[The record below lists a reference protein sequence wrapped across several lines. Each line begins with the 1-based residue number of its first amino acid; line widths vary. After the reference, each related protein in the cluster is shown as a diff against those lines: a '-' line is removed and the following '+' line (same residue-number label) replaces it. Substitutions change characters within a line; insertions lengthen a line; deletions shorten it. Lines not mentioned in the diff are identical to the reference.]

1 MALIG
6 NLQKIQYTDHET
18 ETVEWNV
25 LDEHGEP
32 TTITAPKKVQTSTD
46 YNNVYLTIKQI
57 DLFSQCCND
66 SLSIIYV
73 YAVYESE
80 QARIDDV
87 EGYLYTETGLLM
99 DYNHDENLY
108 SQVYNVIKQKEG
120 NINLID
126 A

>member
-1 MALIG
+1 MALTG
-6 NLQKIQYTDHET
+6 DLQKIQYTDHET

-25 LDEHGEP
+25 LDEHGEE
-32 TTITAPKKVQTSTD
+32 TTITAPKKIQTSTD
-46 YNNVYLTIKQI
+46 YNDVYLTIKQI

-66 SLSIIYV
+66 SLSIIYI

-99 DYNHDENLY
+99 GYNHNENLY

-120 NINLID
+120 NTNLID
-126 A
+126 G

>member
-1 MALIG
+1 MALTG
-6 NLQKIQYTDHET
+6 NLQKIEYTDHET

-25 LDEHGEP
+25 LDEHGEE
-32 TTITAPKKVQTSTD
+32 TTITAPKKIQTSTD
-46 YNNVYLTIKQI
+46 YNDVYLTIKQI

-66 SLSIIYV
+66 NLSIIYI

-108 SQVYNVIKQKEG
+108 SQVYSVIKQKEG
-120 NINLID
+120 HTNLID

>member
-1 MALIG
+1 MALTG
-6 NLQKIQYTDHET
+6 NLQKIEYTDHET

-25 LDEHGEP
+25 LDEHGEE
-32 TTITAPKKVQTSTD
+32 TTITAPKKIQTSTD
-46 YNNVYLTIKQI
+46 YNDVYLTIKQI

-66 SLSIIYV
+66 NLSIIYI

-99 DYNHDENLY
+99 DYNHDGNLY
-108 SQVYNVIKQKEG
+108 SQVYSVIKQKEG
-120 NINLID
+120 HTNLID

>member
-1 MALIG
+1 MALKG
-6 NLQKIQYTDHET
+6 NLQKIEYTDHET
-18 ETVEWNV
+18 ETVEWDV
-25 LDEHGEP
+25 FDENGEE
-32 TTITAPKKVQTSTD
+32 TTITAPKKIQSSTD
-46 YNNVYLTIKQI
+46 YNDVYLTIKQI

-66 SLSIIYV
+66 GLSIIYI
-73 YAVYESE
+73 YSVYESE

-120 NINLID
+120 NTNLING
-126 A
+126 

>member
-1 MALIG
+1 MALTG
-6 NLQKIQYTDHET
+6 NLQKIEYTDHEI

-25 LDEHGEP
+25 LDENGEE
-32 TTITAPKKVQTSTD
+32 TTITAPKKIQSSTD
-46 YNNVYLTIKQI
+46 YNDVYLTIKQI

-66 SLSIIYV
+66 GLSIIYI
-73 YAVYESE
+73 YSVYESE

-120 NINLID
+120 NTNLING
-126 A
+126 

>member
-1 MALIG
+1 MALTG
-6 NLQKIQYTDHET
+6 NLQKIEYTDHET

-25 LDEHGEP
+25 LDEHGEE

-46 YNNVYLTIKQI
+46 YNDVYLTIKQI

-66 SLSIIYV
+66 SLSIIYI
-73 YAVYESE
+73 YAVYENE
-80 QARIDDV
+80 QARRDDV

-99 DYNHDENLY
+99 NYNHNENLY

-120 NINLID
+120 NTNLID
-126 A
+126 G

>member
-1 MALIG
+1 MALTG
-6 NLQKIQYTDHET
+6 NLQKIEYTDHET

-25 LDEHGEP
+25 LDEHGEE

-46 YNNVYLTIKQI
+46 YNDVYLTIKQI

-66 SLSIIYV
+66 SLSIIYI
-73 YAVYESE
+73 YAVYESK

-120 NINLID
+120 NTNLID

>member
-1 MALIG
+1 MGLIG

-25 LDEHGEP
+25 LDEHGEE
-32 TTITAPKKVQTSTD
+32 TTITAPKKIQTSTD
-46 YNNVYLTIKQI
+46 YNDVYLTIKQI
-57 DLFSQCCND
+57 DFFSQCCNN

-87 EGYLYTETGLLM
+87 DGYLYTETGLLM
-99 DYNHDENLY
+99 DYNHNDNLY

-120 NINLID
+120 NANLID
-126 A
+126 G